1 MTRTPSDLPSS
12 GEELIVRSHARG
24 FTLIEMLVIMVL
36 ISISVAL
43 VYPSLHGIREK
54 FDSTIEKTAG
64 AKEHK
69 KETFT
74 SFVTDGIS
82 YKAISTATRP

>member
-1 MTRTPSDLPSS
+1 VKRNPPCP
-12 GEELIVRSHARG
+12 GEELVVCRTPNG

-43 VYPSLHGIREK
+43 VYPSLHNLREK
-54 FDSTIEKTAG
+54 FDTLIEKAD
-64 AKEHK
+64 ADKNVK

-74 SFVTDGIS
+74 RFVNDGLP
-82 YKAISTATRP
+82 YKAISSAIKP

>member
-1 MTRTPSDLPSS
+1 M
-12 GEELIVRSHARG
+12 SHHERGGTNG

-43 VYPSLHGIREK
+43 VYPSLHDLRAK
-54 FDSTIEKTAG
+54 FDTLIEKATTE
-64 AKEHK
+64 KNVK

-74 SFVTDGIS
+74 HFVTDGFTYKNIS
-82 YKAISTATRP
+82 SATLKP

>member
-1 MTRTPSDLPSS
+1 MQSDSDTN
-12 GEELIVRSHARG
+12 G

-43 VYPSLHGIREK
+43 VYPSLHDLREK
-54 FDSTIEKTAG
+54 FDNLIEKADAG
-64 AKEHK
+64 KNVK

-74 SFVTDGIS
+74 RFVNDGLPFKSIS
-82 YKAISTATRP
+82 STIKP